1 MSDIIS
7 ELSRISEDELRMQI
21 ALIDNVNISN
31 AVKETGYR
39 LVNVLADV
47 ANSFT
52 QSIGIKNSIDYEVK
66 KVSDLV
72 REDCLRYKALDR
84 EKLEKMLYERLEV
97 MCPEIEGDMKDKEVK
112 EQMSR
117 YIIDEAASAYGIN
130 KYMSPAHKIEE
141 ISIRY
146 NNAFLNNI
154 MNQIRNLTAVQKK
167 SYAEQVGRKL
177 GVASME
183 TKREVQKSLMP
194 EKFNGEGIIDVLG
207 RQRST
212 TKLEAAIRLLGE
224 DAFWS
229 TEAQVKTMYQA
240 VRNMTRI
247 SKLQA
252 AGYIWKVS
260 HANDIKF
267 YAPSD
272 LMPSYIAAD
281 KKKAADDKDREYR
294 VMCNQVEKARKELE
308 KCEKDVSVK
317 TDRMTEAQKKA
328 YILADN
334 RMALDAG
341 WDDDLLAVEM
351 EEVKDDYINN
361 RKTEDESKRYYVQ
374 VNDTKREMDRSLD
387 DSDRKKKRLQETE
400 KELKLACE
408 KAEERKIY
416 LESVQK
422 TADEETKKR
431 AKELK
436 IKWTAFF
443 FKYSFD
449 DEVFE
454 SAVSIFSREELRYIE
469 ETLKEAH
476 DSASMLAVGDNNVIR
491 AYTGGK
497 YTAVITYEDRH
508 IISIQSM

>member
-7 ELSRISEDELRMQI
+7 EISRISEDELRMQI

-72 REDCLRYKALDR
+72 REDCLRYKALNR

-294 VMCNQVEKARKELE
+294 VMCTHVAGTNGKG
-308 KCEKDVSVK
+308 SVC
-317 TDRMTEAQKKA
+317 A
-328 YILADN
+328 YI
-334 RMALDAG
+334 AG
-341 WDDDLLAVEM
+341 ILQHNG
-351 EEVKDDYINN
+351 Y
-361 RKTEDESKRYYVQ
+361 KTGLFTSPH
-374 VNDTKREMDRSLD
+374 LD
-387 DSDRKKKRLQETE
+387 DITERIRINGIMISQEDFEEAYWYVEEHRTQ
-400 KELKLACE
+400 ELAYFD
-408 KAEERKIY
+408 Y
-416 LESVQK
+416 LFGM
-422 TADEETKKR
+422 A
-431 AKELK
+431 
-436 IKWTAFF
+436 
-443 FKYSFD
+443 
-449 DEVFE
+449 
-454 SAVSIFSREELRYIE
+454 
-469 ETLKEAH
+469 
-476 DSASMLAVGDNNVIR
+476 M
-491 AYTGGK
+491 
-497 YTAVITYEDRH
+497 
-508 IISIQSM
+508 

>member
-7 ELSRISEDELRMQI
+7 EISRISEDELRMQI

-167 SYAEQVGRKL
+167 SYAEEVGRKL

-294 VMCNQVEKARKELE
+294 VMCTQVEKARKELE

-317 TDRMTEAQKKA
+317 TDRMTEAQKK
-328 YILADN
+328 Y
-334 RMALDAG
+334 DA
-341 WDDDLLAVEM
+341 AVDRLNIAQNDFAKLED
-351 EEVKDDYINN
+351 VKDDYINN
-361 RKTEDESKRYYVQ
+361 RKTEDESKRYYAQ
-374 VNDTKREMDRSLD
+374 VNDTKREMDRSLG

>member
-7 ELSRISEDELRMQI
+7 EISRISEDELRMQI

-72 REDCLRYKALDR
+72 REDCLRYKALNR

-154 MNQIRNLTAVQKK
+154 MNQIRNLTVVQKK

-294 VMCNQVEKARKELE
+294 VMCTQVEKARKELE

-317 TDRMTEAQKKA
+317 TDRMTESQKK
-328 YILADN
+328 Y
-334 RMALDAG
+334 DA
-341 WDDDLLAVEM
+341 AVDRLNIAQNDFAKLED
-351 EEVKDDYINN
+351 VKDDYINN
-361 RKTEDESKRYYVQ
+361 RKTEDESKRYYAQ
-374 VNDTKREMDRSLD
+374 VNDTKREMDRSLG

>member
-1 MSDIIS
+1 MADIIS
-7 ELSRISEDELRMQI
+7 EISRISEDELRMQI

-84 EKLEKMLYERLEV
+84 EQLEKMLYERLKV
-97 MCPEIEGDMKDKEVK
+97 ICPDIDGDMQDKAVK
-112 EQMSR
+112 ERMSK
-117 YIIDEAASAYGIN
+117 YIIDDAASAYGIN

-141 ISIRY
+141 ISIKY

-154 MNQIRNLTAVQKK
+154 MNQLRNLTVSQKK
-167 SYAEQVGRKL
+167 SYAELVGRKL
-177 GVASME
+177 GIASME

-194 EKFNGEGIIDVLG
+194 EKFNGEGIIDVLS

-212 TKLEAAIRLLGE
+212 TKLESAIRLLGE

-252 AGYIWKVS
+252 ARYIWKIS
-260 HANDIKF
+260 QANDIKF

-281 KKKAADDKDREYR
+281 EKKAADDKDREYR
-294 VMCNQVEKARKELE
+294 VMCVQVEKARKELE
-308 KCEKDVSVK
+308 KCEKDVTLK
-317 TDRMTEAQKKA
+317 TDRVAEAQKK
-328 YILADN
+328 Y
-334 RMALDAG
+334 DAAS
-341 WDDDLLAVEM
+341 DRFNAAQNDFAKLED
-351 EEVKDDYINN
+351 VKDDYINH
-361 RKTEDESKRYYVQ
+361 RKTEDESKHYYAQ

-387 DSDRKKKRLQETE
+387 DSERKKKKLQESE
-400 KELKLACE
+400 RELELARE

-422 TADEETKKR
+422 TADAETKER

-436 IKWTAFF
+436 IKWSAFF
-443 FKYSFD
+443 FKFTFD

-454 SAVSIFSREELRYIE
+454 SAVSRFNREELRYIE
-469 ETLKEAH
+469 EVLKEAH
-476 DSASMLAVGDNNVIR
+476 DSASMLAVGDNNEIK

-508 IISIQSM
+508 ITSIQSM

>member
-7 ELSRISEDELRMQI
+7 EISRISEDELRMQI

-194 EKFNGEGIIDVLG
+194 EKFNGEGIIEV
-207 RQRST
+207 RQS
-212 TKLEAAIRLLGE
+212 L
-224 DAFWS
+224 
-229 TEAQVKTMYQA
+229 
-240 VRNMTRI
+240 
-247 SKLQA
+247 KLQ
-252 AGYIWKVS
+252 
-260 HANDIKF
+260 
-267 YAPSD
+267 
-272 LMPSYIAAD
+272 
-281 KKKAADDKDREYR
+281 
-294 VMCNQVEKARKELE
+294 
-308 KCEKDVSVK
+308 
-317 TDRMTEAQKKA
+317 
-328 YILADN
+328 
-334 RMALDAG
+334 
-341 WDDDLLAVEM
+341 
-351 EEVKDDYINN
+351 
-361 RKTEDESKRYYVQ
+361 
-374 VNDTKREMDRSLD
+374 
-387 DSDRKKKRLQETE
+387 
-400 KELKLACE
+400 
-408 KAEERKIY
+408 
-416 LESVQK
+416 
-422 TADEETKKR
+422 
-431 AKELK
+431 
-436 IKWTAFF
+436 
-443 FKYSFD
+443 
-449 DEVFE
+449 
-454 SAVSIFSREELRYIE
+454 
-469 ETLKEAH
+469 
-476 DSASMLAVGDNNVIR
+476 
-491 AYTGGK
+491 
-497 YTAVITYEDRH
+497 
-508 IISIQSM
+508 

>member
-1 MSDIIS
+1 
-7 ELSRISEDELRMQI
+7 
-21 ALIDNVNISN
+21 
-31 AVKETGYR
+31 
-39 LVNVLADV
+39 
-47 ANSFT
+47 
-52 QSIGIKNSIDYEVK
+52 
-66 KVSDLV
+66 
-72 REDCLRYKALDR
+72 
-84 EKLEKMLYERLEV
+84 
-97 MCPEIEGDMKDKEVK
+97 
-112 EQMSR
+112 
-117 YIIDEAASAYGIN
+117 
-130 KYMSPAHKIEE
+130 
-141 ISIRY
+141 
-146 NNAFLNNI
+146 
-154 MNQIRNLTAVQKK
+154 
-167 SYAEQVGRKL
+167 
-177 GVASME
+177 
-183 TKREVQKSLMP
+183 MP

-294 VMCNQVEKARKELE
+294 VMCTQVEKARKELE

-317 TDRMTEAQKKA
+317 TDRMTEAQKK
-328 YILADN
+328 Y
-334 RMALDAG
+334 DA
-341 WDDDLLAVEM
+341 AVDRLNIAQNDFAKLED
-351 EEVKDDYINN
+351 VKDDYINN
-361 RKTEDESKRYYVQ
+361 RKTEDESKRYYAQ
-374 VNDTKREMDRSLD
+374 VNDTKREMDRSLG

-408 KAEERKIY
+408 KAEERRIY

>member
-1 MSDIIS
+1 
-7 ELSRISEDELRMQI
+7 
-21 ALIDNVNISN
+21 
-31 AVKETGYR
+31 
-39 LVNVLADV
+39 
-47 ANSFT
+47 
-52 QSIGIKNSIDYEVK
+52 
-66 KVSDLV
+66 
-72 REDCLRYKALDR
+72 
-84 EKLEKMLYERLEV
+84 
-97 MCPEIEGDMKDKEVK
+97 
-112 EQMSR
+112 
-117 YIIDEAASAYGIN
+117 
-130 KYMSPAHKIEE
+130 
-141 ISIRY
+141 
-146 NNAFLNNI
+146 
-154 MNQIRNLTAVQKK
+154 
-167 SYAEQVGRKL
+167 
-177 GVASME
+177 
-183 TKREVQKSLMP
+183 
-194 EKFNGEGIIDVLG
+194 
-207 RQRST
+207 
-212 TKLEAAIRLLGE
+212 
-224 DAFWS
+224 
-229 TEAQVKTMYQA
+229 
-240 VRNMTRI
+240 MTRI

-294 VMCNQVEKARKELE
+294 VMCTQVEKARKELE

-317 TDRMTEAQKKA
+317 TDRMTEAQKK
-328 YILADN
+328 Y
-334 RMALDAG
+334 DAAM
-341 WDDDLLAVEM
+341 DRLNIAQNDFAKLED
-351 EEVKDDYINN
+351 VKDDYINN

-476 DSASMLAVGDNNVIR
+476 DSTSMLAVGDNNVIR